1 MRRVNLWLVVLLTL
15 IAAPYYW
22 FLIDRSAI
30 SIKAKPLDIGQLRG
44 LAANVPGAL
53 PTQIRYEI
61 VGTRGVSGNLVTAG
75 AGVMEMNLEILAY
88 QIITPKQPAVTI
100 DAGLRPDLVERFA
113 LSHYSKAAQHNVDL
127 AVAQAGKAVTL
138 GGYALH
144 PEASKAE
151 VWRDRGAAKA
161 AAPHA
166 IAPGIVAIPID
177 GMPAGTQMLFV
188 QTSDG
193 REYLFTGDVAPIPQS
208 WKRTIPPARWIES
221 RDPRVDRAEIVSWLK
236 TIRALKKRTPSLFIV
251 EGSDRMLPA
260 PFAEGFLVPL
270 DNMSQAR
277 TR

>member
-1 MRRVNLWLVVLLTL
+1 MRRINLWLVVLLTL

-22 FLIDRSAI
+22 LLIDRSAI
-30 SIKAKPLDIGQLRG
+30 GIKAKPLDIGQLRG
-44 LAANVPGAL
+44 LAASVPGNL
-53 PTQIRYEI
+53 STQIRYEI
-61 VGTRGVSGNLVTAG
+61 VGTRAVSGNLVTAG
-75 AGVMEMNLEILAY
+75 AGVMEMNLEILAF
-88 QIITPKQPAVTI
+88 QIISPSQPAVTI
-100 DAGLRPDLVERFA
+100 DAGLRPDLVEQFA
-113 LSHYSKAAQHNVDL
+113 LSHYSKKAQHNVDL
-127 AVAQAGKAVTL
+127 AVAQAGQAVTL

-144 PEASKAE
+144 PEASKSAARRE
-151 VWRDRGAAKA
+151 SVAAKA

-177 GMPAGTQMLFV
+177 GMPAGTKMLFV
-188 QTSDG
+188 HTSDG

-208 WKRTIPPARWIES
+208 WNRTIPPARWIES

-236 TIRALKKRTPSLFIV
+236 TIRALKKQTPSLFIV

-270 DNMSQAR
+270 DKMSQAR